1 MIIKLNK
8 GILYRFK
15 TLGKSEV
22 VIADINEATSTFSQE
37 QLSVYQ
43 AGHSRERSLQMA
55 CADFIISDILNE
67 DTKVSRTA
75 KGAPY
80 LKDKRFNLSIS
91 HTSNYMA
98 MIVNEHA
105 LPAIDIE
112 VKGRNIDRIKRR
124 FTIDEEV
131 DHFHEFFKEDALLSV
146 WGVKECLFKIM
157 HANGVLFTD
166 HLKINSSNIHGDRL
180 IINCHVDHPE
190 IKSDFTVNSCIFEP
204 LILSYI
210 DAAPNAKQSL

>member
-1 MIIKLNK
+1 MIIDLNK

-15 TLGKSEV
+15 TPEKSEV
-22 VIADINEATSTFSQE
+22 VIADINVVTSSFSQA
-37 QLSVYQ
+37 QLSAYQ
-43 AGHSRERSLQMA
+43 TGHSRERSLQMA
-55 CADFIISDILNE
+55 CADFIISDILGE

-75 KGAPY
+75 KGAPF
-80 LKDKRFNLSIS
+80 LKDKKINLSIS

-98 MIVNEHA
+98 MIVNENA
-105 LPAIDIE
+105 RLAIDIE

-124 FTIDEEV
+124 FTIDSEV
-131 DHFHEFFKEDALLSV
+131 EHFREFFQDDALLSV

-166 HLKINSSNIHGDRL
+166 HLRINTSKPHGDRL
-180 IINCHVDHPE
+180 VVDCHVDHPE
-190 IKSDFTVNSCIFEP
+190 IKSNFTVISCIFET

-210 DAAPNAKQSL
+210 DAAPNAK